1 MKTFVIVG
9 GSKGIGKSITKN
21 LLPNNK
27 VINLSR
33 SNPDFTDK
41 NLTSHNFDALTQ
53 EIPLIEIDPFSTINL
68 LFLLN
73 FFSK

>member
-21 LLPNNK
+21 LLVNNK

-41 NLTSHNFDALTQ
+41 
-53 EIPLIEIDPFSTINL
+53 I
-68 LFLLN
+68 
-73 FFSK
+73 

>member
-21 LLPNNK
+21 LLPNNR

-41 NLTSHNFDALTQ
+41 NLTSHNYDAVSYTHLTLPTT
-53 EIPLIEIDPFSTINL
+53 ERV
-68 LFLLN
+68 
-73 FFSK
+73 